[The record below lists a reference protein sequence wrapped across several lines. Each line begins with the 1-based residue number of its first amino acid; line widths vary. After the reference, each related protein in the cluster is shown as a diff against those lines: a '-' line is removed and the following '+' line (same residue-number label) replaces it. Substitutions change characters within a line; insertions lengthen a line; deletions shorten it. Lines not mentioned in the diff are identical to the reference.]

1 MEHHAI
7 YHKSYAVVRR
17 ADYGIS
23 DLEWHY
29 ECRIIQINYKQESMA
44 QEYVRRLGYEL
55 LDNDTWNEYI
65 SSLDE
70 LGDVP
75 NNNFISTRVVYD
87 KWEQT
92 PIIY

>member
-7 YHKSYAVVRR
+7 YRESYAVVRR
-17 ADYGIS
+17 ADNGIS
-23 DLEWHY
+23 NLEWHHG
-29 ECRIIQINYKQESMA
+29 CRVIQINYKQELMA

-55 LDNDTWNEYI
+55 LDNDAWNEYI

-70 LGDVP
+70 PIVP
-75 NNNFISTRVVYD
+75 SNNFISTKVSYD
-87 KWEQT
+87 KWEQI

>member
-1 MEHHAI
+1 
-7 YHKSYAVVRR
+7 
-17 ADYGIS
+17 
-23 DLEWHY
+23 
-29 ECRIIQINYKQESMA
+29 MA

-55 LDNDTWNEYI
+55 LDNDTWKEYI

-87 KWEQT
+87 KWDQT